1 MSTDTSM
8 GTAPASTVVGFVE
21 NEPRKWTELPNLN
34 ELAGELA
41 ELRAHFEDDAH
52 YLSSAARCIASHQ
65 GAVAVSLRGR
75 VGAKSLNDFAASGE
89 LSDEQRSEL
98 QQVAEA
104 TLLDNHGDSG
114 VFLHGPLDCANRVI
128 QLVSLGFSRDSIAAT
143 FTFAVD
149 ESDEQTTRTTST
161 ELQFALRALLQELGP
176 SQSEEKQHSRSFDS
190 TEMATRVA
198 KYENTR
204 EFAFALVQSLAERF
218 DCQQVSFGVRRRRNI
233 EVLAVSGK
241 DSFKSSAP
249 GIVDI
254 QQAME
259 ETLDAGRLCSYQP
272 FGQSESHNPMPVHT
286 QWGSQTNRAVLSIPL
301 KIEDDCIAVAS
312 LTREPNQGF
321 SQAEVSEFSNL
332 LAPFAPAV
340 EMSLRGSRSLREHM
354 RTRAS
359 DAWQVAKQPKTR
371 TGQVLRVGIV
381 AAVLFFLFG
390 WLPFAPTT
398 PCSIVPS
405 NLTQTLTPFS
415 MQLKEVLVHSG
426 DEVVAGQ
433 PLVVFDSREFLLE
446 KERIVALRDQAE
458 VDVRAALLQGDAASA
473 SLAQANVAA
482 QEAQLETVQRKIDLC
497 TIVAPSDGMI
507 VEADLNKKIGQVLPQ
522 GTQVL
527 SFAPMDQFE
536 LEIRIPEY
544 NARHIAA
551 SQSGTFVS
559 TADPSKQID
568 FSIDHVAGSAKL
580 VDGKNVFIAKAKLNG
595 ASEHFRQ
602 GMEGY
607 VKPQVGWRPVPWLV
621 FHRVYEYACSHF
633 WL

>member
-8 GTAPASTVVGFVE
+8 GTAPASTVVAGVE

-34 ELAGELA
+34 ELADELA

-89 LSDEQRSEL
+89 LSEEQRSEL
-98 QQVAEA
+98 QQAAEA
-104 TLLDNHGDSG
+104 ALLDNYGDNG
-114 VFLHGPLDCANRVI
+114 VFLHGPMNLANRVI
-128 QLVSLGFSRDSIAAT
+128 QLVSLGFSRDTIAAT
-143 FTFAVD
+143 LTLAVD
-149 ESDEQTTRTTST
+149 DAGEQTTRTTST
-161 ELQFALRALLQELGP
+161 ELQFAVRTLLQEHGAVQP
-176 SQSEEKQHSRSFDS
+176 ERKQSSQNIDA
-190 TEMATRVA
+190 TELATRVA
-198 KYENTR
+198 KYEDTR
-204 EFAFALVQSLAERF
+204 EFAFALVHSLAERF
-218 DCQQVSFGVRRRRNI
+218 NCQQVSFGVRRRHNI

-241 DSFKSSAP
+241 DSFKSSSP

-259 ETLDAGRLCSYQP
+259 ETLDAGQLCSYQP
-272 FGQSESHNPMPVHT
+272 FGQSEAHNPMPVHT

-301 KIEDDCIAVAS
+301 MVEEDCIAVVS

-321 SQAEVSEFSNL
+321 SQAEVSEFSEL

-340 EMSLRGSRSLREHM
+340 EMSLRGSRTLREHF
-354 RTRAS
+354 RNRAG

-371 TGQVLRVGIV
+371 TGQVLRVSII
-381 AAVLFFLFG
+381 AAVLFFFFG

-398 PCSIVPS
+398 PCSIVPT

-433 PLVVFDSREFLLE
+433 PLVVFDCREFLLE
-446 KERIVALRDQAE
+446 KERIIAQRDQAE
-458 VDVRAALLQGDAASA
+458 VDVRAALLKGDPASA
-473 SLAQANVAA
+473 SLAKANAAA
-482 QEAQLETVQRKIDLC
+482 QEALLETVQRKIDLC

-544 NARHIAA
+544 NARHIAT

-568 FSIDHVAGSAKL
+568 FTIDHVAGSAKL

-595 ASEHFRQ
+595 VSEYFRQ

-607 VKPQVGWRPVPWLV
+607 AKPKVGWRPVPWLV

>member
-1 MSTDTSM
+1 MSIDTSM
-8 GTAPASTVVGFVE
+8 GAAPASAVVGVTKNTQRE
-21 NEPRKWTELPNLN
+21 WTELPNLN
-34 ELAGELA
+34 ELANELS
-41 ELRAHFEDDAH
+41 ELRERFEDNAH
-52 YLSSAARCIASHQ
+52 YLSAAARCIASHQ

-89 LSDEQRSEL
+89 LSDEQREEL
-98 QQVAEA
+98 QQAAETA
-104 TLLDNHGDSG
+104 LLDNHGESG
-114 VFLHGPLDCANRVI
+114 IFLHGPLNVADRNI
-128 QLVSLGFSRDSIAAT
+128 QLISLGFAQDSVAAT
-143 FTFAVD
+143 LTFATKDAGEHV
-149 ESDEQTTRTTST
+149 TRILST
-161 ELQFALRALLQELGP
+161 ELQFAVSVLLQELGASAGAEQKQQT
-176 SQSEEKQHSRSFDS
+176 SQNLDA
-190 TEMATRVA
+190 TELAARVA
-198 KYENTR
+198 KYSDTR
-204 EFAFALVQSLAERF
+204 EFAFALAHNLAERF
-218 DCQQVSFGVRRRRNI
+218 DCQQVSFGVRKRRNI

-241 DSFKSSAP
+241 DSFKASAP

-259 ETLDAGRLCSYQP
+259 ETLDAGQLCSYQP
-272 FGQSESHNPMPVHT
+272 FGQSEAHNPMPVHT

-301 KIEDDCIAVAS
+301 MIEEDCVAVVS
-312 LTREPNQGF
+312 LTREPNHGF
-321 SQAEVSEFSNL
+321 SQAEVAEFTEL
-332 LAPFAPAV
+332 LAPFGPAV
-340 EMSLRGSRSLREHM
+340 DMSLRGSRSLREHM
-354 RTRAS
+354 RTRAG
-359 DAWQVAKQPKTR
+359 DALQVAKQPKTR

-381 AAVLFFLFG
+381 AAVLFFFFG

-398 PCSIVPS
+398 PCSIVPT

-446 KERIVALRDQAE
+446 KERILALRDQAE
-458 VDVRAALLQGDAASA
+458 VDVRAALLKGDAASA

-544 NARHIAA
+544 NARHITT
-551 SQSGTFVS
+551 SQAGTFVS

-568 FSIDHVAGSAKL
+568 FTIDHVAGSAKL
-580 VDGKNVFIAKAKLNG
+580 VDGK
-595 ASEHFRQ
+595 
-602 GMEGY
+602 
-607 VKPQVGWRPVPWLV
+607 
-621 FHRVYEYACSHF
+621 
-633 WL
+633 